1 MRLVGGEEDTE
12 GTVEI
17 CYYNIWGLVAVHG
30 WDDNDATVVCNE
42 LGFTSDGNKLFT
54 IILQ

>member
-1 MRLVGGEEDTE
+1 MRLVGGREDTE

-30 WDDNDATVVCNE
+30 WDDNDAAVVCNE
-42 LGFTSDGNKLFT
+42 LGFTSGGNKLFT
-54 IILQ
+54 III